1 MPRYVALLRAVN
13 VTGHQIIKM
22 EDLRTMF
29 SAMKLK
35 NVSTY
40 IQSGNVLFDS
50 PETDETKLHKSV
62 HRQLTKALGYEVE
75 LFLRTMEEL
84 ETIIKQNP
92 LKNVTLPG
100 TTMTYVTFLAGEPDK
115 TKAKTLEA
123 ISNPLE
129 AVKVKNREV
138 YYMCRKD
145 TTEKMKF
152 TNKITDKLLG
162 MPGTM
167 RNWNT
172 IVKLASMK

>member
-1 MPRYVALLRAVN
+1 MPRYIALLRAVN
-13 VTGHQIIKM
+13 VTGHQVIKM
-22 EDLRTMF
+22 EDLRNMF

-40 IQSGNVLFDS
+40 IQSGNVIFDS
-50 PETDETKLHKSV
+50 PETDEAKLQKNI
-62 HRQLTKALGYEVE
+62 HRQLAKALGYEVDF
-75 LFLRTMEEL
+75 FLRTIEEM

-92 LKNVTLPG
+92 MKDVTLPG
-100 TTMTYVTFLAGEPDK
+100 KTMTYVTFLAGVPDK

-129 AVKVKNREV
+129 VVKVKNREV

-145 TTEKMKF
+145 TTEKLKF
-152 TNKITDKLLG
+152 ANKITDKLLG

-172 IVKLASMK
+172 VEKLAAMK